1 MDKQTLKMHYLSLI
15 NQRLS
20 ELVPMRDLPQK
31 ELFEAARYSLLG
43 PGKRIRPLLALSI
56 LHGYHIPVKVG
67 LDSACAL
74 ECIHT
79 YSLIH
84 DDLPCMDND
93 DLRRGR
99 PTLHKVFPEGLAVL
113 AGDFLLTFAFDIV
126 VNASNLSS
134 KQKLDLIHSLAK
146 RAGSHGM
153 IGGQVVD
160 LASEG
165 ASIDWETLHFMH
177 LHKTAAIF
185 ICCLEFGG
193 ILSQVNEEDMKTLQH
208 CGKALGVAF
217 QVIDDLLDDYSQES
231 AVCSDITNQK
241 ATTVSMLGKQKA
253 EEIAKRLLEE
263 ALRETHNLSMP
274 CPLLEMFIKELFEYI
289 PHQTLLKI

>member
-1 MDKQTLKMHYLSLI
+1 MDILTLKTQYLSII
-15 NQRLS
+15 NQRLD
-20 ELVPMRDLPQK
+20 ELVPLKEVPQK

-43 PGKRIRPLLALSI
+43 PGKRLRPLLALSI
-56 LHGYHIPVKVG
+56 LHGYHIPIKIG

-113 AGDFLLTFAFDIV
+113 AGDFLLTFAFDIIS
-126 VNASNLSS
+126 NTPNLSS
-134 KQKLDLIHSLAK
+134 KQRLDLIHSLSR
-146 RAGSHGM
+146 RAGSHGI

-165 ASIDWETLHFMH
+165 TSIDWETLHFMH

-185 ICCLEFGG
+185 ICCLEFGA
-193 ILSQVNEEDMKTLQH
+193 ILSQVNDEDLKTLQH

-217 QVIDDLLDDYSQES
+217 QVIDDLLDDYSQEG
-231 AVCSDITNQK
+231 VICSDITNKK
-241 ATTVSMLGKQKA
+241 ATTVSMLGRHKA
-253 EEIAKRLLEE
+253 EEIAKRLLDE
-263 ALRETHNLSMP
+263 ALKEARSLTMP
-274 CPLLEMFIKELFEYI
+274 CPLLEDLIKKLYI
-289 PHQTLLKI
+289 AEESLLKI

>member
-1 MDKQTLKMHYLSLI
+1 MDISTLKTHYLSII

-20 ELVPMRDLPQK
+20 ELLPLNELPQK
-31 ELFEAARYSLLG
+31 PLFEAARYSLLG
-43 PGKRIRPLLALSI
+43 PGKRLRPLLTLSI
-56 LHGYHIPVKVG
+56 LHGYQIPIKVG
-67 LDSACAL
+67 LDAACAL

-99 PTLHKVFPEGLAVL
+99 PTLHKVFPEGIAVL
-113 AGDFLLTFAFDIV
+113 AGDFLLTFAFDILA
-126 VNASNLSS
+126 NLPNLSN
-134 KQKLDLIHSLAK
+134 KQKLDLILSLSK
-146 RAGSHGM
+146 RAGAHGL

-165 ASIDWETLHFMH
+165 VSLNWEILHFMH

-193 ILSQVNEEDMKTLQH
+193 ILSQVNEEDLKTLQH

-217 QVIDDLLDDYSQES
+217 QVIDDILDDYSQEGS
-231 AVCSDITNQK
+231 ICSDLINKK
-241 ATTVSMLGKQKA
+241 ATTVSMLGIQKA
-253 EEIAKRLLEE
+253 QEIAKRLLDE
-263 ALRETHNLSMP
+263 ALKESQKLSIP
-274 CPLLEMFIKELFEYI
+274 CLLLETLIKELFECI
-289 PHQTLLKI
+289 SPEHLLKT